1 MWFILVFSLALKYF
15 KKRQEIWGASRT
27 VWCRSQWVKGD
38 IMPRQSSHRPSTF
51 IATEWAIVQSEID
64 NLITK
69 GVIVPSSPEK
79 GDFVSTIFLC
89 PKKEG
94 SHHTILNLK
103 QFNKFL
109 EYHHFTISSLFD
121 IARSVKESASVNV
134 AELVGLHNGT
144 VLIPTY
150 DWFTYLGNFFK
161 KLPNI
166 KFFYHF
172 RFHRAFPGT
181 VFCKEYW
188 NSQERAVNL
197 LRNGTTLE
205 PGILPPTVS
214 PSGISRERAEYL
226 HKEICEFCWEGTKDL
241 VAPPVPQ

>member
-1 MWFILVFSLALKYF
+1 MRYLRSVLRSNSKAGELPGK
-15 KKRQEIWGASRT
+15 GA
-27 VWCRSQWVKGD
+27 
-38 IMPRQSSHRPSTF
+38 
-51 IATEWAIVQSEID
+51 
-64 NLITK
+64 N
-69 GVIVPSSPEK
+69 
-79 GDFVSTIFLC
+79 STISYVHFYFEHHGLGKTKAQVHADNCGTQNKNSAFIWYYLWRVMSGLHEDINYNFLLS
-89 PKKEG
+89 G
-94 SHHTILNLK
+94 HTKFSPNWCFGLLK
-103 QFNKFL
+103 QKTQKTF
-109 EYHHFTISSLFD
+109 ISSLFD
-121 IARSVKESASVNV
+121 IARSVEESASVNV

-188 NSQERAVNL
+188 KRAGNL

-205 PGILPPTVS
+205 AGVLPPTVP
-214 PSGISRERAEYL
+214 PSGISRERAEYF
-226 HKEICEFCWEGTKDL
+226 HKEIRKFCGEGTDDL

>member
-1 MWFILVFSLALKYF
+1 MNFLIDENVLTGK
-15 KKRQEIWGASRT
+15 GA
-27 VWCRSQWVKGD
+27 
-38 IMPRQSSHRPSTF
+38 
-51 IATEWAIVQSEID
+51 
-64 NLITK
+64 N
-69 GVIVPSSPEK
+69 
-79 GDFVSTIFLC
+79 STISYVHFYFERHGLGETEAQVHADNCGAQNKNSAFIWYYLWRVMSGLHEEIHYNFLL
-89 PKKEG
+89 PG
-94 SHHTILNLK
+94 HTKFSPDWCFGLLK
-103 QFNKFL
+103 QKTRKTF
-109 EYHHFTISSLFD
+109 ISSLFD
-121 IARSVKESASVNV
+121 IARSVEESASVNV

-166 KFFYHF
+166 KSFYHF
-172 RFHRAFPGT
+172 RFHRDFPGT

-205 PGILPPTVS
+205 AGGLPPTIS

-226 HKEICEFCWEGTKDL
+226 YKEIREFCRDGTEDL
-241 VAPPVPQ
+241 VAPPVPE

>member
-1 MWFILVFSLALKYF
+1 MSGLHEEIHYNFLLPGHTKFSPD
-15 KKRQEIWGASRT
+15 
-27 VWCRSQWVKGD
+27 WC
-38 IMPRQSSHRPSTF
+38 F
-51 IATEWAIVQSEID
+51 E
-64 NLITK
+64 L
-69 GVIVPSSPEK
+69 
-79 GDFVSTIFLC
+79 
-89 PKKEG
+89 
-94 SHHTILNLK
+94 LK
-103 QFNKFL
+103 QKTRKTFL
-109 EYHHFTISSLFD
+109 SSLFD
-121 IARSVKESASVNV
+121 IARSVEESASVNV

-166 KFFYHF
+166 KSFYHF
-172 RFHRAFPGT
+172 RFHRDFPGT

-205 PGILPPTVS
+205 TGGLPPTIS

-226 HKEICEFCWEGTKDL
+226 YKEIREFCRDGTEDL
-241 VAPPVPQ
+241 VAPPVPE